1 MTRYTQDSPLHDLR
15 RSAVRNLR
23 KAGVS
28 EKEAM
33 RISGHKTRSVFDRY
47 NIVSTDDVMDAM
59 RKLELAALN
68 ETSSKDTRKPVQ
80 SVKLLSAKNVKALGG
95 VLVESPKRCGAV
107 I

>member
-1 MTRYTQDSPLHDLR
+1 LHDLR
-15 RSAVRNLR
+15 RSGVRNLR

-68 ETSSKDTRKPVQ
+68 DTRKPVQ
-80 SVKLLSAKNVKALGG
+80 SVAKKHVALSSNG
-95 VLVESPKRCGAV
+95 
-107 I
+107 